1 MLHVFVPEDLHFDD
15 WELVQAAL
23 THYSV
28 MGARRTNDA
37 LSRLG
42 EKVLRFALITEI
54 QNLEPQA
61 SKQAWFLQTNL
72 RFLTRFEFLATYI
85 ESTLQLGPLTKSR
98 ELTEETAKKSAILG
112 KDAVQYR
119 HSVVAKS
126 TLALIGVMYKTMG
139 ESQTRLIIRTL
150 FIDPYKDEAGKFQ
163 APVLQPMQ
171 IRQTGGL

>member
-1 MLHVFVPEDLHFDD
+1 
-15 WELVQAAL
+15 
-23 THYSV
+23 

-42 EKVLRFALITEI
+42 EKVLRFVLLTEI
-54 QNLEPQA
+54 QNLEPQV

-85 ESTLQLGPLTKSR
+85 DSTLQVGRLTKYR
-98 ELTEETAKKSAILG
+98 EPTDTVAKKRSIQG
-112 KDAVQYR
+112 KEALQYR

-126 TLALIGVMYKTMG
+126 VLGLIGVIYKTMG
-139 ESQTRLIIRTL
+139 ESQARIVIRTL
-150 FIDPYKDEAGKFQ
+150 FIDPYKDEAGRFQ
-163 APVLQPMQ
+163 APVLQPMH